1 MAVKL
6 PDTLVPMADFPSA
19 YAKDVQFTDG
29 ENLQDKLD
37 NGKLGSS
44 SSGTGLTEEQAQQL
58 TTAYEH
64 SQSTHVQISDIPTKL
79 SQLNNDSSFV
89 TTTEMNTAI
98 SQAKLSGGS
107 VSNITYELFDDSLK
121 SLFIIEEV
129 E

>member
-37 NGKLGSS
+37 KGKLGSS
-44 SSGTGLTEEQAQQL
+44 SSGTGLTNEQAQQL

-64 SQSTHVQISDIPTKL
+64 SQSYHVTMDKVNEAIDTKMSEL
-79 SQLNNDSSFV
+79 GTILDSI
-89 TTTEMNTAI
+89 N
-98 SQAKLSGGS
+98 G
-107 VSNITYELFDDSLK
+107 
-121 SLFIIEEV
+121 EV
-129 E
+129 I

>member
-44 SSGTGLTEEQAQQL
+44 SSGTGLTSEQAQQL

-89 TTTEMNTAI
+89 TTTQMNTAI
-98 SQAKLSGGS
+98 GRAQLSGGS
-107 VSNITYELFDDSLK
+107 ISNITYELFDDSLK

-129 E
+129 K

>member
-44 SSGTGLTEEQAQQL
+44 SSGTGLTKEQAQQL

-64 SQSTHVQISDIPTKL
+64 SQSDHVTMDKVNEAIDTKMSEL
-79 SQLNNDSSFV
+79 GTILDSI
-89 TTTEMNTAI
+89 N
-98 SQAKLSGGS
+98 G
-107 VSNITYELFDDSLK
+107 
-121 SLFIIEEV
+121 EV
-129 E
+129 I

>member
-37 NGKLGSS
+37 KGKLGSS

-121 SLFIIEEV
+121 SLFIIEVME
-129 E
+129 

>member
-37 NGKLGSS
+37 KGKLGSS
-44 SSGTGLTEEQAQQL
+44 SSGTGLTSEQAQQL

-107 VSNITYELFDDSLK
+107 ISNITYELFDDSLK

-129 E
+129 K